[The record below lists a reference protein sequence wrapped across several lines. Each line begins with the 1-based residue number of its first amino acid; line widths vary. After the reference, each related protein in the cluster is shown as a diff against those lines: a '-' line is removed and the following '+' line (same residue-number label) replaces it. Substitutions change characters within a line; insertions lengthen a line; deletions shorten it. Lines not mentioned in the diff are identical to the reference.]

1 MDRFKSWQM
10 TYQHTP
16 SESNYSRD
24 SPSPYLIEHV
34 QERKLRFLSDLEMDW
49 LYGDSDDRGIVLI

>member
-1 MDRFKSWQM
+1 M